1 MERLPQ
7 LLKQAGMLRDQPC
20 SVVRSEEGLKD
31 YIMSMDVNFTHARE
45 DGQNISDTMRA
56 EMEQVKKDTA
66 QTERYIKSYYST
78 VTVPATQ
85 IMPNEKQILSLELDD
100 GLVEGVS
107 LVGMDSDNAK
117 ISLRSDAKYTYTGA
131 DGQEKV
137 LTGDQI
143 MKALSDN
150 KQGEKVVQTV
160 TQKAGGR

>member
-1 MERLPQ
+1 
-7 LLKQAGMLRDQPC
+7 
-20 SVVRSEEGLKD
+20 
-31 YIMSMDVNFTHARE
+31 
-45 DGQNISDTMRA
+45 
-56 EMEQVKKDTA
+56 MEQVKKDTA
-66 QTERYIKSYYST
+66 QTERDIKSYYST

-107 LVGMDSDNAK
+107 RVGMDSDNAK

-143 MKALSDN
+143 MKALSEN

>member
-1 MERLPQ
+1 
-7 LLKQAGMLRDQPC
+7 
-20 SVVRSEEGLKD
+20 
-31 YIMSMDVNFTHARE
+31 
-45 DGQNISDTMRA
+45 
-56 EMEQVKKDTA
+56 
-66 QTERYIKSYYST
+66 
-78 VTVPATQ
+78 
-85 IMPNEKQILSLELDD
+85 MPNEKQILSLELDD

-143 MKALSDN
+143 MKALSEN